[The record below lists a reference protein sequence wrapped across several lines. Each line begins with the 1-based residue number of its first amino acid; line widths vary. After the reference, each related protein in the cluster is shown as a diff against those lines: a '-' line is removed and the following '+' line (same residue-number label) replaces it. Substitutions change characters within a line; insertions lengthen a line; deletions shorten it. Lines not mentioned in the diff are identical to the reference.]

1 MTACANGRT
10 AGGGTYNLRR
20 DIKTHALE
28 ADVGL
33 GDRFKDLTKQAKEVV
48 AERRDEIHEAV
59 EVASVAADRK
69 TRGKHSARIAK
80 FGQKAGDAID
90 RIAGEKED
98 ASAGTQPTGGTD
110 RPSGHTG

>member
-1 MTACANGRT
+1 
-10 AGGGTYNLRR
+10 
-20 DIKTHALE
+20 
-28 ADVGL
+28 VGL
-33 GDRFKDLTKQAKEVV
+33 GDKFKDLTKQAKEAV
-48 AERRDEIHEAV
+48 AERREEIHEAV

-98 ASAGTQPTGGTD
+98 TSAGTPPTGGAAQPPRPAGTEPTGGTD
-110 RPSGHTG
+110 QAPGHTG